1 MGHPHPLSP
10 FSVRWLA
17 LLLVPNINRFDSSS
31 NTINLN
37 AWGMYVCLI
46 FKTKG
51 AQEAF
56 LRIQNLLLL
65 NLHFGFF
72 VLCFICIFC
81 FAFCPSLYFDPA
93 VLFLL
98 LVKSNSHT
106 ENQIFGFVNYT
117 KGGEG
122 DMFRPI
128 VFFCFFFETF
138 LSLKPFLD

>member
-1 MGHPHPLSP
+1 M
-10 FSVRWLA
+10 A
-17 LLLVPNINRFDSSS
+17 INFEE
-31 NTINLN
+31 
-37 AWGMYVCLI
+37 GVCMYV

-56 LRIQNLLLL
+56 LRILLL
-65 NLHFGFF
+65 NLHFGVF
-72 VLCFICIFC
+72 VLCLICIFC

-93 VLFLL
+93 ALFLL

-122 DMFRPI
+122 DLFGPI
-128 VFFCFFFETF
+128 ISFYF
-138 LSLKPFLD
+138 